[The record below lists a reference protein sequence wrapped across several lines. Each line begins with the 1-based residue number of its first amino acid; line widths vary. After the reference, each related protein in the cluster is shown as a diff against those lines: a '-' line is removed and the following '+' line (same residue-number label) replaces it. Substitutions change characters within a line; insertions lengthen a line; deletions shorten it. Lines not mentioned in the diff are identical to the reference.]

1 MINVDTKVLA
11 KVGFVSEEVAI
22 KLQQAK
28 ASSKYLSSVSVSS
41 SMNY

>member
-1 MINVDTKVLA
+1 MTNVDTKVLA